1 MTDILALL
9 VPVLGMIALGYG
21 AGHFR
26 LVAGDGLAALEFLA
40 FAVALPALFFHLIT
54 TTPAGGPVAGF
65 GGWSFVATTTFAT
78 YCAFALAFS
87 IGALIN
93 GGNVPEATIEGLAG
107 SYSNTLAL
115 GPALA
120 LGAFGASAAA
130 PTALILTCDTVLIII
145 VTPLM
150 MALGGTTRSDPRA
163 LGEAIG
169 RQLLL
174 NPPVVATI
182 LALIA
187 LGLHWQLPGPLD
199 GLAAFAGQA
208 AAPAALFLVGARLAR
223 RTLEPVSLEVPLV
236 VAAKLVAHPLIVYLL
251 LGWIGGFD
259 ATWVKVAVLLA
270 ALPPAAAVAGLAD
283 RYRVYQRGAAQAVL
297 YGSAAAIVT
306 GTIAVVLLML
316 NALPA
321 DPFH

>member
-1 MTDILALL
+1 MNDILALL

-21 AGHFR
+21 AGQLR
-26 LVAGDGLAALEFLA
+26 LVAADALAGLEFLA
-40 FAVALPALFFHLIT
+40 FSVALPALFFHLIT
-54 TTPAGGPVAGF
+54 TTPASAF

-87 IGALIN
+87 VGALLN
-93 GGNVPEATIEGLAG
+93 GGNVPEATIEGLVG
-107 SYSNTLAL
+107 SYSNTLAI

-120 LGAFGASAAA
+120 IGAFGATAAT
-130 PTALILTCDTVLIII
+130 PTALILSCDTVLLLI

-150 MALGGTTRSDPRA
+150 MALGGTTRSDPRQLA
-163 LGEAIG
+163 RAIG
-169 RQLLL
+169 RQLLF
-174 NPPVVATI
+174 NPPIVATI

-187 LGLHWQLPGPLD
+187 LSLHWRLPGPLD
-199 GLAAFAGQA
+199 GLTAFAGQA
-208 AAPAALFLVGARLAR
+208 AAPAALFLLGARLAR
-223 RTLEPVSLEVPLV
+223 RTIAAVPLEVPLV

-259 ATWVKVAVLLA
+259 ATWVKVAVLIA
-270 ALPPAAAVAGLAD
+270 ALPPAFGVAGLAD
-283 RYRVYQRGAAQAVL
+283 RYQVYQRGAAQAVL
-297 YGSAAAIVT
+297 YGSAV
-306 GTIAVVLLML
+306 AVVTVTITVVVLML